1 MRTLTAMILGTG
13 LLCGLAAG
21 SAQAQ
26 MSPGPVVGPAV
37 TSEAARQSGA
47 SDSMAKKDMEHAKD
61 KMDDKDKAK
70 DMDKAKDKMD
80 EHKDKKPN

>member
-13 LLCGLAAG
+13 LLCGAVAG
-21 SAQAQ
+21 AAQAQ

-37 TSEAARQSGA
+37 TSDAARQSGA
-47 SDSMAKKDMEHAKD
+47 ADSMAKKDMEHAKD
-61 KMDDKDKAK
+61 KADDKAK
-70 DMDKAKDKMD
+70 NMDKAKDKAD